1 MYDETKVTSNYGDY
15 DGHDWWVEGKL
26 HVTGEID
33 FNGEPFKPVENV
45 RPIPDVTA
53 IPTLIQAMKRAGIME
68 RDKWYGV
75 NAALVSTTS
84 ALPTEE
90 DISNVGHITDIDYES
105 IDYENG
111 VITITLDCKAEE
123 LEDADHGETW
133 GTHKWLAFAVTT
145 GFVTIK
151 NTTFTDST
159 GASAVLGD
167 DDIAEATALGID
179 AGGFVLY
186 IKAEDKR
193 YLAANGGRKFSLS
206 RPDFKT
212 GIFTIQ
218 IVEPEED
225 DT

>member
-15 DGHDWWVEGKL
+15 DGYDWWVEGKL
-26 HVTGEID
+26 HVTGDID
-33 FNGEPFKPVENV
+33 FNGESFKPVENLASDANV
-45 RPIPDVTA
+45 A
-53 IPTLIQAMKRAGIME
+53 ALIAAMKASGIME
-68 RDKWYGV
+68 RDDWSDFD
-75 NAALVSTTS
+75 ATLVSTTS

-90 DISNVGHITDIDYES
+90 DISNVGHITDIDYE
-105 IDYENG
+105 DG
-111 VITITLDCKAEE
+111 VIKITLDCKAEE
-123 LEDADHGETW
+123 LEDADHGEAW
-133 GTHKWLAFAVTT
+133 GTHKWLAFAVET
-145 GFVTIK
+145 GAPSIINITFV
-151 NTTFTDST
+151 DST
-159 GASAVLGD
+159 GTQSILNRSDVD
-167 DDIAEATALGID
+167 EATALGID

-206 RPDFKT
+206 HPTFKT

>member
-26 HVTGEID
+26 HVTGDID
-33 FNGEPFKPVENV
+33 FNGESFEPVENLASDANV
-45 RPIPDVTA
+45 A
-53 IPTLIQAMKRAGIME
+53 TLIAAMKAAGIME
-68 RDKWYGV
+68 RDDWSDFD
-75 NAALVSTTS
+75 ATLVSTTS
-84 ALPTEE
+84 SLPTEE
-90 DISNVGHITDIDYES
+90 DISNVGHITDMDYE
-105 IDYENG
+105 DG

-123 LEDADHGETW
+123 LKDADHGEAW
-133 GTHKWLAFAVTT
+133 GTHKWLAFAVDT
-145 GFVTIK
+145 GLTTIK
-151 NTTFTDST
+151 GVKFTDST

-193 YLAANGGRKFSLS
+193 YLAANGGRKFMLE
-206 RPDFKT
+206 FTGMKT
-212 GIFTIQ
+212 TVFTIK

-225 DT
+225 DA